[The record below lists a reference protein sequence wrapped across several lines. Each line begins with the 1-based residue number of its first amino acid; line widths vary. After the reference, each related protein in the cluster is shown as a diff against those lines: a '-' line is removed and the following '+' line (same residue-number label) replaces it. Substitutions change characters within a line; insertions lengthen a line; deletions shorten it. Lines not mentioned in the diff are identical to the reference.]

1 MANNLQNSTSIDFNV
16 SGSKRLVME
25 TDSDASLVK
34 AKGTSYVKVY
44 PSSAGPAVTAVLGGC
59 TRVAS
64 GVPDDITDYVSFS
77 GSSSSSLRYYPSG
90 GVAILDSR
98 FFNAAPVV
106 AYDEASNSLI
116 LDINAA
122 HGIVKV
128 QYRSYFDRY
137 LVTHGDAPCAAA
149 SVQTASVETEITSKP
164 VTPNYDPAF
173 LVATAAGW
181 ETTSM
186 EVAGPPCSQ
195 SDDSSS
201 TIQFSDYDP
210 VGIKLETDAL
220 VPPGLYPY
228 YFNAETTPMG
238 FTLQAQTVVIGNE
251 IVSLYCGCRV
261 RVYPK
266 TSVTLY
272 GVNCAVGMQIVD
284 FGSKPVLQS
293 LTFSGSQAVNLDYP
307 PSGSVSLS
315 SASANALSLFNE
327 NVGVSFKGPG
337 EWVNEVVW
345 KTRNMFELVK
355 NARHVRDDE
364 VVVVTSL
371 GNNTI
376 PCYTFAQAQYT
387 SEYYLYDVLFNWDE
401 RLGWYAPAMVL
412 AVASDGRIGH
422 LSIEPPAKR
431 GVL

>member
-1 MANNLQNSTSIDFNV
+1 
-16 SGSKRLVME
+16 ME
-25 TDSDASLVK
+25 A
-34 AKGTSYVKVY
+34 
-44 PSSAGPAVTAVLGGC
+44 
-59 TRVAS
+59 
-64 GVPDDITDYVSFS
+64 
-77 GSSSSSLRYYPSG
+77 
-90 GVAILDSR
+90 
-98 FFNAAPVV
+98 
-106 AYDEASNSLI
+106 
-116 LDINAA
+116 
-122 HGIVKV
+122 
-128 QYRSYFDRY
+128 
-137 LVTHGDAPCAAA
+137 
-149 SVQTASVETEITSKP
+149 
-164 VTPNYDPAF
+164 
-173 LVATAAGW
+173 
-181 ETTSM
+181 
-186 EVAGPPCSQ
+186 AGPPCSQ